1 METREGSTQPGSEIP
16 QGDERPESTGER
28 NPSMGA
34 SDADSRR
41 KAAEE
46 WGRFVEKHGSFADE
60 LSTL

>member
-1 METREGSTQPGSEIP
+1 
-16 QGDERPESTGER
+16 
-28 NPSMGA
+28 MGA

-60 LSTL
+60 FSTL